1 MNAIQKNK
9 VRECSFC
16 SSLEGKPR
24 LIGRFIVELSEV
36 DHNGE
41 AMLACQ
47 ACKEKHTTMEPG
59 NLTITHSNAL
69 EHLSKLR
76 DMGF

>member
-1 MNAIQKNK
+1 MEITQKNK

-16 SSLEGKPR
+16 GSLEGKPR
-24 LIGRFIVELSEV
+24 LEGRFIVDLIEV
-36 DHNGE
+36 KHNKKQ
-41 AMLACQ
+41 MLACQ
-47 ACKEKHTTMEPG
+47 VCKDNHMNVEPD

-69 EHLSKLR
+69 VHLSKIK